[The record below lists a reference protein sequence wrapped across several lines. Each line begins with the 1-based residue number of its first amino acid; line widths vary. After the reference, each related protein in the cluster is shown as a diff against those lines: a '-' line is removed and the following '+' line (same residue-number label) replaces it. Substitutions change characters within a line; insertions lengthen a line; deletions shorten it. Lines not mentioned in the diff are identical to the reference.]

1 MNALRI
7 ARKTL
12 LEYLRE
18 PQLLW
23 IILLGP
29 VVLTAVMYSIYLPAR
44 QQLSSYLRV
53 IVHSEDEGPAGGQ
66 LIAAIRE
73 HRWDGDPVFRMLDST
88 DRETAL
94 VTLRE
99 NKAAL
104 LLEIPRDFSAAL
116 ESAQRGEIPAVRPAI
131 SYTGDPLF
139 MDYLFAR
146 GFIDPIAR
154 HFIWGQ
160 SGYGLPPDT
169 AYEPLPGTGTNADFD
184 SMIPGLLVFG
194 MLFLIIS
201 TATTLVREENA
212 HTLLRLRLTGDRSGT
227 LLAGVGL
234 AQVVLAVGMTLMGFG
249 TALALGY
256 GGGTE
261 LLQPY
266 RIAAL
271 IAICLLFSVPVIAL
285 GMIVGA
291 YCRTDGDAA
300 NLGTLF
306 LVPMVFLT
314 GILFPMPQVPLFS
327 IGSQVVN
334 LYDIVPSSLAA
345 EAIRRAVTFGEGPA
359 ALLYPLAGLLLETAV
374 LLGLGLFLYQKRKLD
389 PQPAG

>member
-29 VVLTAVMYSIYLPAR
+29 VVLVAMMYSIFLPAR
-44 QQLSSYLRV
+44 QQLASYLRV
-53 IVHSEDEGPAGGQ
+53 MIVSEDNGPAGALLTGM
-66 LIAAIRE
+66 IRDY
-73 HRWDGDPVFRMLDST
+73 RWDGDLVFQLLDAT
-88 DRETAL
+88 DRDTAL

-99 NKAAL
+99 NKAAM
-104 LLEIPRDFSAAL
+104 LLEIPRDFSSAL
-116 ESAQRGEIPAVRPAI
+116 ESAQAGEIPVVKPVV
-131 SYTGDPLF
+131 SYTGDPLS

-146 GFIDPIAR
+146 GFIDPMVR
-154 HFIWGQ
+154 FFVWDQ
-160 SGYGLPPDT
+160 SGYGMPPFA
-169 AYEPLPGTGTNADFD
+169 AYEPLPGTGTNVDFD
-184 SMIPGLLVFG
+184 FMIPGLLVFS
-194 MLFLIIS
+194 MLFLIVS

-212 HTLLRLRLTGDRSGT
+212 HTLLRLRLTGSRSPR
-227 LLAGVGL
+227 LIAGVGL
-234 AQVVLAVGMTLMGFG
+234 AQGVLAVVMALLGFG

-256 GGGTE
+256 GGGSD

-266 RIAAL
+266 RVSAL
-271 IAICLLFSVPVIAL
+271 IAICLLFSVSVIAL

-291 YCRTDGDAA
+291 FSRTDGDAA
-300 NLGTLF
+300 NLGSLF

-334 LYDIVPSSLAA
+334 LYDCVPSTLAA

-359 ALLYPLAGLLLETAV
+359 ALLYPLGGLILETAV
-374 LLGLGLFLYQKRKLD
+374 LLALGVFLYQKRKLD
-389 PQPAG
+389 PKPSG